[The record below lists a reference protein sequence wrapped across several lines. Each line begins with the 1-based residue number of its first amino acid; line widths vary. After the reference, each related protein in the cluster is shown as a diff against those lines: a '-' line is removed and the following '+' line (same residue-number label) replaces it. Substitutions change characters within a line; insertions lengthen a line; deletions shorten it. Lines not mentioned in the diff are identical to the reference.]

1 MSWACN
7 DKVKIK
13 ALYWKGY
20 TATVVSVPEAE
31 DEEYYTVSLDEEP
44 KHLLKFTAINLA
56 KPDEDIKKYQ
66 VCGKIV
72 V

>member
-1 MSWACN
+1 M
-7 DKVKIK
+7 
-13 ALYWKGY
+13 
-20 TATVVSVPEAE
+20 
-31 DEEYYTVSLDEEP
+31 DEEP

-66 VCGKIV
+66 LCGKIV

>member
-20 TATVVSVPEAE
+20 TGTVV
-31 DEEYYTVSLDEEP
+31 DIDDEYYTVSLDEEP